1 MRQAKSLRMLFL
13 GMWLVMTGLVVVVS
27 TVITAMANRERELE
41 S

>member
-27 TVITAMANRERELE
+27 TVIAAMANREREVE